1 MQGLNLQVFFQDL
14 QDLHISKEATVI
26 IRSHCD
32 NLASSNSLSAWLQVE
47 GFLKTTDQPTT
58 YQPTK
63 QPPTTAQPII
73 DQMHRP
79 PTKRSPTS
87 KKFEE
92 QQKFE
97 FIFDIT
103 YDFKDIVLKTCFLK
117 SCSAILIC
125 AFFFLFFF
133 AFKEGVNENIVLK
146 K

>member
-1 MQGLNLQVFFQDL
+1 MQGLILPVFLQDL

-58 YQPTK
+58 YPRPRTNQPNN
-63 QPPTTAQPII
+63 
-73 DQMHRP
+73 HRP
-79 PTKRSPTS
+79 PTNRSPTS
-87 KKFEE
+87 KKFEK

-103 YDFKDIVLKTCFLK
+103 FEFKDIVLKTCFLK
-117 SCSAILIC
+117 SWSAMLIC
-125 AFFFLFFF
+125 AFSFSFFF
-133 AFKEGVNENIVLK
+133 FFFRFQGRRQ
-146 K
+146 

>member
-47 GFLKTTDQPTT
+47 GFLKTTD
-58 YQPTK
+58 
-63 QPPTTAQPII
+63 QPII